1 MKGKR
6 IVCIVLAALLLLLLC
21 LGRVFAPYDPTEV
34 HMADRMKGPNETYL
48 MGTDQLGR
56 DMLSRILYA
65 STTSTLIA
73 VAVVALSLCA
83 GILIGGT
90 ATICGGWVDDVLM
103 RIADL
108 FMAFPS
114 RILIIAIAGLLSAS
128 IRSIIIA
135 MLATSWVSYARMVR
149 GSVLTARH
157 QLYADATAVL
167 GGSPAYIL
175 LRHILINVF
184 PPILTF
190 GLQRIGS
197 SILMIV
203 GLSYLGLGAQPPT
216 AELGAMLK
224 EANTFLST
232 NPHMFFYPGLFA
244 AFIVFSFNYIGDY
257 LRDLLDPKRKREA
270 LL

>member
-1 MKGKR
+1 MKSKR
-6 IVCIVLAALLLLLLC
+6 IVCIVLAVLLLFLLC
-21 LGRVFAPYDPTEV
+21 FGRLLAPYDPTEV
-34 HMADRMKGPNETYL
+34 HMKSRMQGPSSEYL

-65 STTSTLIA
+65 ATTSTLIA
-73 VAVVALSLCA
+73 VTVVVLSLCA

-90 ATICGGWVDDVLM
+90 AAICGGWVDEVLM
-103 RIADL
+103 RVADL

-114 RILIIAIAGLLSAS
+114 RILAIAIAGLLSAS

-149 GSVLTARH
+149 ASVLTARH
-157 QLYADATAVL
+157 QLYADAAAVL

-175 LRHILINVF
+175 LRHIMVNVF

-224 EANTFLST
+224 EANTFLAT
-232 NPHMFFYPGLFA
+232 NPHMFFFPGLA
-244 AFIVFSFNYIGDY
+244 AALIVFSFNYIGDY
-257 LRDLLDPKRKREA
+257 LRNVLDPKRKREIM
-270 LL
+270 L

>member
-1 MKGKR
+1 
-6 IVCIVLAALLLLLLC
+6 
-21 LGRVFAPYDPTEV
+21 
-34 HMADRMKGPNETYL
+34 
-48 MGTDQLGR
+48 
-56 DMLSRILYA
+56 
-65 STTSTLIA
+65 
-73 VAVVALSLCA
+73 
-83 GILIGGT
+83 
-90 ATICGGWVDDVLM
+90 
-103 RIADL
+103 
-108 FMAFPS
+108 
-114 RILIIAIAGLLSAS
+114 
-128 IRSIIIA
+128 
-135 MLATSWVSYARMVR
+135 MVR

-157 QLYADATAVL
+157 QLYADATQVL

-232 NPHMFFYPGLFA
+232 NPHMFFYPGLVA

-257 LRDLLDPKRKREA
+257 LRDVLDPKRKREA
-270 LL
+270 VL